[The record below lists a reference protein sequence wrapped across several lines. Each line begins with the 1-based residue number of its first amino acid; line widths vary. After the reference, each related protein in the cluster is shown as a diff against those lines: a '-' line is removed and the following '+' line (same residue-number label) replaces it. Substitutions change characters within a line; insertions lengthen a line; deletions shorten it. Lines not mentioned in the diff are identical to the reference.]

1 MGMSWFYEEG
11 AVQWK
16 KEQTGKNKADKDRR
30 LSYEK
35 K

>member
-16 KEQTGKNKADKDRR
+16 KEYKEDKDRR